1 MNEQRHGKAGELPL
15 TAEEKAG
22 LCIGADFWHVRGVP
36 RLGLKGIMVADG
48 PHGLRKQV
56 ANHDSARPSDS
67 VPAVCFPTASAVAC
81 TFDEEL
87 AYAMGRAMGEECRR
101 EGVSV
106 LLGPGVNLK
115 RSPLGGRNFEYFSED
130 PYLAG
135 KLAAAMIRGIQST
148 GVGASL
154 KHFAVNSQETE
165 RLTVDEVVDERAL
178 REVYLRPFEIA
189 VQEGKPWTVMAAY
202 NRLNGTYCCEN
213 KELLD
218 LLRREWGFDGLVM
231 SDWGAV
237 NDVQR
242 AMDAG
247 MDLEM
252 PGISNGHREVL
263 AAGKTPALDR
273 GAEKVLQLLG
283 RAEQGAQRP
292 YACDFAAHHALAE
305 TIAASAAVLLKND
318 GLLPGRRGQRA
329 AVIGALAGEPR
340 CQGSGSSRIHPWR
353 LDSPW
358 EALCKELPDAV
369 YVPGY
374 DLAAEESQSEQIAQ
388 ALEAV
393 RGKDIVYLFAGLPE
407 SWECE
412 GFDRTHLRLPAGQEA
427 LIEAVCRENPRT
439 VVILLS
445 GGALELPWADRPGA
459 ILLAHLGGE
468 AVGTAV
474 AKLLLG
480 DLSPSGKLAETFPLS
495 LADTPPAGCYPA
507 RHVAQH
513 RESLYVGYRYYDAAG
528 KAVRYPFGHGLSYA
542 RFAYSGLSVQRAG
555 EQLVVRCRIENVGS
569 MTAAETV
576 QLYLAPPRKVAF
588 APPQILTGFARRTLA
603 PGEAAE
609 ITFTLTRRDVS
620 YYSPAG
626 KCWKVEGGVY
636 ELRLGASSRDI
647 RLRAAIEW
655 PGDDVCPADAANW
668 ATCPHYAKVDG
679 VFPKEEFERLLGWA
693 VPCYRP
699 PQKGEYTL
707 NTMPEELASCRA
719 GRALLCGIRC
729 FLRWRCRRDVRREAR
744 AWALVTQSPLRQ
756 AVQGGV
762 PLWLIRLL
770 LRLCNGR
777 RRAVQKK

>member
-1 MNEQRHGKAGELPL
+1 MDEQRHGKAGELPL

-237 NDVQR
+237 NDIQR

-263 AAGKTPALDR
+263 AVGRTPALDR
-273 GAEKVLQLLG
+273 GVEKVLQLLG

-292 YACDFAAHHALAE
+292 YACDFTAHHALAE

-427 LIEAVCRENPRT
+427 LIEAVCRENPGT

-445 GGALELPWADRPGA
+445 GGALELPWAGRPGA

-555 EQLVVRCRIENVGS
+555 EQFVVRCRIENVGS

-603 PGEAAE
+603 SGEAKPPPP
-609 ITFTLTRRDVS
+609 
-620 YYSPAG
+620 PA
-626 KCWKVEGGVY
+626 C
-636 ELRLGASSRDI
+636 GA
-647 RLRAAIEW
+647 
-655 PGDDVCPADAANW
+655 G
-668 ATCPHYAKVDG
+668 
-679 VFPKEEFERLLGWA
+679 A
-693 VPCYRP
+693 V
-699 PQKGEYTL
+699 
-707 NTMPEELASCRA
+707 A
-719 GRALLCGIRC
+719 
-729 FLRWRCRRDVRREAR
+729 
-744 AWALVTQSPLRQ
+744 
-756 AVQGGV
+756 
-762 PLWLIRLL
+762 
-770 LRLCNGR
+770 
-777 RRAVQKK
+777 

>member
-1 MNEQRHGKAGELPL
+1 MDGQRQAKPGRLPL

-22 LCIGADFWHVRGVP
+22 LCVGADFWHVRGIP
-36 RLGLKGIMVADG
+36 RLGLEGIMVADG

-87 AYAMGRAMGEECRR
+87 AYAMGWAMGEECRR

-165 RLTVDEVVDERAL
+165 RLTVDEVVDKRAL

-218 LLRREWGFDGLVM
+218 LLRRDWGFDGLVV

-237 NDVQR
+237 DDVLR
-242 AMDAG
+242 AVGAG

-252 PGISNGHREVL
+252 PGVSNGHREAL
-263 AAGKTPALDR
+263 AAGKGPALDR
-273 GAEKVLQLLG
+273 SAEKVLQLLG
-283 RAEQGAQRP
+283 RAEKGAQRP

-305 TIAASAAVLLKND
+305 TIAASAAVLLKNN

-329 AVIGALAGEPR
+329 AVVGALAKEPR
-340 CQGSGSSRIHPWR
+340 CQGSGSSRTHPWR

-358 EALCKELPDAV
+358 EALRGELPDAV
-369 YVPGY
+369 YAPGY
-374 DLAAEESQSEQIAQ
+374 DLAAEEPQSEQIAQ
-388 ALEAV
+388 ALAAV

-407 SWECE
+407 AWECE

-427 LIEAVCRENPRT
+427 LIEAVCRENPYT

-445 GGALELPWADRPGA
+445 GGVLELPWADRPGA
-459 ILLAHLGGE
+459 ILLLHLGGE
-468 AVGTAV
+468 AVGAAA

-495 LADTPPAGCYPA
+495 LSDTPAAGHYPA

-513 RESLYVGYRYYDAAG
+513 RESLYVGYRYYDAVG

-542 RFAYSGLSVQRAG
+542 RFAYSALSVQRAG
-555 EQLVVRCRIENVGS
+555 EQIVVRCRIENTGS

-576 QLYLAPPRKVAF
+576 QLYLAPPRKAVF
-588 APPQILTGFARRTLA
+588 APPQMLAGFARRTLA
-603 PGEAAE
+603 PGEGADVV
-609 ITFTLTRRDVS
+609 FTLGRRDVS
-620 YYSPAG
+620 YYSPAERR
-626 KCWKVEGGVY
+626 WKVEGGAY

-647 RLRAAIEW
+647 RLRGAVEW
-655 PGDDVCPADAANW
+655 PGDGVCAADEAVWAA
-668 ATCPHYAKVDG
+668 CPHYADVDG
-679 VFPKEEFERLLGWA
+679 TFPKEEFERLLGQP
-693 VPCYRP
+693 VPRYRP

-707 NTMPEELASCRA
+707 NTLPEELASCRV
-719 GRALLCGIRC
+719 GRALLCGIRR
-729 FLRWRCRRDVRREAR
+729 FLRWRCRGDAHREAR

-762 PLWLIRLL
+762 PLCLIRWL

-777 RRAVQKK
+777 HCTAQKK